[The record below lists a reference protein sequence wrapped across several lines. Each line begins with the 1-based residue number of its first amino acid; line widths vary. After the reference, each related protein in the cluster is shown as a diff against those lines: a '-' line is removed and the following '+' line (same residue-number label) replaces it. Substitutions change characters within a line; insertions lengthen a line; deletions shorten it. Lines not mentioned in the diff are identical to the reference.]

1 MTAQFTTDLQ
11 IQAMQKQ
18 IVAQMVAM
26 VQGQAAQG
34 IAAQQLQGE
43 GALTPEQ
50 QLMMAAQQLA
60 GEEGVGGEGGGG
72 GMGGAALGAVAGSG
86 RGPGRPSS
94 GAEPP
99 QLINKT
105 NSDGTTR
112 QVISESGS

>member
-1 MTAQFTTDLQ
+1 
-11 IQAMQKQ
+11 
-18 IVAQMVAM
+18 VAM

-43 GALTPEQ
+43 GAITPEQ

-60 GEEGVGGEGGGG
+60 GGGEGEQGGG
-72 GMGGAALGAVAGSG
+72 GMGGGAALGAAAGSG

-99 QLINKT
+99 QLINKV
-105 NSDGTTR
+105 NPDGTTR

>member
-1 MTAQFTTDLQ
+1 
-11 IQAMQKQ
+11 MQKQ

-43 GALTPEQ
+43 GAITPEQ

-60 GEEGVGGEGGGG
+60 GGGEGGEGGGG
-72 GMGGAALGAVAGSG
+72 MAALGAAAGSG

-94 GAEPP
+94 GQEPP
-99 QLINKT
+99 SLISKQNP
-105 NSDGTTR
+105 DGTTR